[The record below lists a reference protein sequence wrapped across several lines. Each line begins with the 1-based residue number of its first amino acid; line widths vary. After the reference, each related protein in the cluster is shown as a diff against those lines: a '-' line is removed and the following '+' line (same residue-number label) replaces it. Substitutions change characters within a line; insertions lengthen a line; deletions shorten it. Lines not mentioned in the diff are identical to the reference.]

1 MHLLSRKIAKKDLGT
16 VYIFDYDRGRK
27 KKAIFWCFHEENREK
42 REKRKRKRKE
52 EEREKIRKK
61 EERGNEKR
69 KKRRK
74 KTRTLI
80 GKASVMS
87 SLTLPSCLI
96 VFRLRT
102 LSDNE
107 LYIKGPFPP
116 SRITSLFSRNA
127 SPSFST
133 SGFRGERAL
142 KGESRPGASHAG
154 KIQKQP

>member
-1 MHLLSRKIAKKDLGT
+1 
-16 VYIFDYDRGRK
+16 
-27 KKAIFWCFHEENREK
+27 
-42 REKRKRKRKE
+42 
-52 EEREKIRKK
+52 
-61 EERGNEKR
+61 
-69 KKRRK
+69 
-74 KTRTLI
+74 
-80 GKASVMS
+80 MS

-107 LYIKGPFPP
+107 FYIKGPFPP

-154 KIQKQP
+154 KIQKQPFPAIFWCFHEENREKKEKRKRKRKEEEREKIRKKEERGKTKEEKKEEKQEL

>member
-1 MHLLSRKIAKKDLGT
+1 
-16 VYIFDYDRGRK
+16 
-27 KKAIFWCFHEENREK
+27 
-42 REKRKRKRKE
+42 
-52 EEREKIRKK
+52 
-61 EERGNEKR
+61 
-69 KKRRK
+69 
-74 KTRTLI
+74 
-80 GKASVMS
+80 MS

-154 KIQKQP
+154 KIQKQPFPAIVWCFHEENREKKEKRDRKKEGGGERKIRKREERGKQKGRKE